1 MTNLGLVRCRVMQR
15 RGLTLLVASALT
27 LVACQTTSPQPP
39 AAVSDAS
46 GTPATSDT
54 STAKPITYVTLPETY
69 GQNAEVARTKLQDLG
84 LTKVELASSNSKFST
99 VQEARDWKVV
109 GMVPGAGTVVKS
121 DEPVVLSLF
130 KIR

>member
-1 MTNLGLVRCRVMQR
+1 MTNLGLVRCRVMQWR
-15 RGLTLLVASALT
+15 RLTLLAASALT

-39 AAVSDAS
+39 AAVTDTS
-46 GTPATSDT
+46 GTSAASDT
-54 STAKPITYVTLPETY
+54 TAAKPVTYVTLPDTY

-99 VQEARDWKVV
+99 VEEAKDWKVV

-121 DEPVVLSLF
+121 DEPVVLNLF
-130 KIR
+130 KVR

>member
-1 MTNLGLVRCRVMQR
+1 MTNLGLVRCRVMQWR
-15 RGLTLLVASALT
+15 RLTLLAASALT

-39 AAVSDAS
+39 AAVTDTS
-46 GTPATSDT
+46 GTSATSDT
-54 STAKPITYVTLPETY
+54 STAKPITYVTLPDTY

-99 VQEARDWKVV
+99 VEEAKDWKVV

-121 DEPVVLSLF
+121 DEAVVLNLF
-130 KIR
+130 KVR